1 MKFIG
6 VISGGK
12 DSILAIH
19 LAVSEGH
26 ELVCLANLYPP
37 DRSSELDSYMYQC
50 AGTEIVE
57 AIGAAFELPLL
68 RRAMNGQPIAIHSN
82 SYLPTEGD
90 EVEDLYLLLQECKAR
105 FPEVEGITTGAVF
118 SNYQKQRVENCC
130 ERLGLVSM
138 APLWEMPQDKVLD
151 LVEEFGLQAIL
162 VKTAFVG
169 LDDTHLGRTTKE
181 LRPVFRKLAKELGF
195 NECGEG
201 GEFESIVLDCPLMK
215 HKRVELVESR
225 AEKHGRDCW
234 LLKCASVRL
243 VDKQ

>member
-37 DRSSELDSYMYQC
+37 DKTSELDSHMYQC
-50 AGTEIVE
+50 AGTEIVD
-57 AIGAAFELPLL
+57 AMGDAFELPLI
-68 RRAMNGQPIAIHSN
+68 RRPMNGSPISIHSN
-82 SYLPTEGD
+82 DYEPTIGD
-90 EVEDLYLLLQECKAR
+90 EVEDLFLLLKDCKER

-130 ERLGLVSM
+130 DRLGLISM
-138 APLWEMPQDKVLD
+138 APLWLMPQSKVLD
-151 LVEEFGLQAIL
+151 LVEQFNIHAVL

-169 LDDTHLGRTTKE
+169 LDERHIGKTTKE
-181 LRPVFRKLAKELGF
+181 LRPVFEKLAKELGF

-215 HKRVELVESR
+215 NRRVELIDPKPV
-225 AEKHGRDCW
+225 KHSRDCW
-234 LLKCASVRL
+234 LLKCSSAEAVPKS
-243 VDKQ
+243 